1 MPLPSGL
8 VAREAAPFAFRRV
21 YSRADRIRCCFSAS
35 SLARFKFLDHL
46 RRLLVIAQTDKSAMP
61 QVPGVRPLDEGDLA
75 DELWFDP
82 SAFLHFLCG

>member
-1 MPLPSGL
+1 LRFGVITL
-8 VAREAAPFAFRRV
+8 AQIVFDAAFQPQVWRD
-21 YSRADRIRCCFSAS
+21 SSFSN
-35 SLARFKFLDHL
+35 HL